1 MNEEYV
7 WAKES
12 VVCESWSGAIRDNIL
27 EGKKYKLYAKFKTS
41 NMSSGLGYLVLTEG
55 KQFVGFD
62 SDYFMEIE
70 EHVAS
75 RYNL

>member
-1 MNEEYV
+1 MNEYV

-12 VVCESWSGAIRDNIL
+12 VTCVSWSGAIRDNIL
-27 EGKKYKLYAKFKTS
+27 KGEKYKLYAKFKS
-41 NMSSGLGYLVLTEG
+41 SIMSSGLGYLVLTRE

-70 EHVAS
+70 EYEAS
-75 RYNL
+75 KYNL